1 MCSQETY
8 SEAHCVPP
16 YVIERHVIMSK
27 CLFSASVVRRYV
39 VIKVD
44 GKQPIRNLVKMFFLS
59 VPPKVSP
66 FYAED
71 TLHVGDR
78 ASLTCSV
85 TKGDLPLSIT
95 WSKDGRSMDTN
106 QLVSVSVSQVDQ
118 YTSILLIE
126 SLTPEHN
133 GNYSCVVRNS
143 AAEVSHTHQLVVNG
157 NERVP
162 CHALYSLY
170 SISHVCFSLL

>member
-1 MCSQETY
+1 MGGEGGCCY
-8 SEAHCVPP
+8 LMYFA
-16 YVIERHVIMSK
+16 
-27 CLFSASVVRRYV
+27 
-39 VIKVD
+39 
-44 GKQPIRNLVKMFFLS
+44 

-85 TKGDLPLSIT
+85 TKGDLPLTIS
-95 WSKDGRSMDTN
+95 WSKDGRSIDTH
-106 QLVSVSVSQVDQ
+106 QLVSMSVSQVDQ

-126 SLTPEHN
+126 SLMPEHN
-133 GNYSCVVRNS
+133 GNYSCVVRNL

-157 NERVP
+157 KKWVTP
-162 CHALYSLY
+162 
-170 SISHVCFSLL
+170 